1 MLKNKYEIVKLNER
15 NINSIEIIWKESLPE
30 NLKSMIGNHLIKSYL
45 KKFLSD
51 KSGLGVG
58 IFQSNKLLGFVLFG
72 NNDKIIRNIIK
83 EDFFLIL
90 KIFILSFVFFNFKK
104 INNFINCLIFIFLSK
119 NRETDIKRDNTE
131 LLIICI
137 DKQNQNKGLGS
148 ILISESVKKYD
159 TYFGSFKSI
168 FVKTLKKDE
177 NNVFFYKK
185 NKFKYVFEVF
195 GRIYLKY

>member
-30 NLKSMIGNHLIKSYL
+30 NLKSMIGNRLIKSYL

-51 KSGLGVG
+51 KPGLGVG

-90 KIFILSFVFFNFKK
+90 KSFILSFVFFNLKK